1 MEHDQKT
8 KKKKHKISKYKPA
21 VLILVVKKKV
31 KVIRNIIDIKNLNLV
46 IVKV

>member
-8 KKKKHKISKYKPA
+8 KIKHKISKYKPA

-31 KVIRNIIDIKNLNLV
+31 QVIRNIIDSKNLNLV